1 MTLRQAIY
9 AILEADAQLHTGA
22 ELGSL
27 LGHYSAEPYGLYF
40 LSPPKVPSLPLVTYF
55 FSAQGERKPR
65 QLFLNITAWGDNYEA
80 ILERIYS
87 LLSDTQITATDF
99 SVKMLKWDWAG
110 PELFD
115 DDLKCYYQQH
125 RYLCKA
131 WKL

>member
-1 MTLRQAIY
+1 MTLREAIY
-9 AILEADAQLHTGA
+9 AILEADAQLHTGT

-27 LGHYSAEPYGLYF
+27 LGHYSAEPYGLYL
-40 LSPPKVPSLPLVTYF
+40 LSPPKTPSLPLVTYF

-65 QLFLNITAWGDNYEA
+65 ELYLNITAWGDNYEA
-80 ILERIYS
+80 IQERIYV
-87 LLSDTQITATDF
+87 LLNDTQVAATDF